1 MTNYPKIKC
10 LLIMGVNDLNG
21 PILEMNNEHVP
32 QSIMLAQPESEYQL
46 PEWDARLTAMLV
58 FSCFSPF

>member
-1 MTNYPKIKC
+1 
-10 LLIMGVNDLNG
+10 MGVNDLKG
-21 PILEMNNEHVP
+21 PILEIEHVP
-32 QSIMLAQPESEYQL
+32 QSITLAQPESKYQL